1 MTAWAGMSSPATT
14 EDVAWLLL
22 DELSGAGAAH
32 RSAEQLAQ
40 DIGLPPARVAEIGL
54 AVTEL
59 ATNVHL
65 HGGGGA
71 ILLRS
76 VRAGGSAAVE
86 VVAVDSGP
94 GIADV
99 GIARRDGHSTAGTL
113 GIGLGMVARLADQL
127 DIASRPGRG
136 TVLVARF
143 EADRRAR
150 PTLAAEASGPPAAG
164 ISCPPN
170 GEEICGDAY
179 AVRHDGSRISLM
191 VCDGSGHGALAAAAA
206 HMAVR
211 AFTDTAQ
218 PVSPP
223 EVALRRIH
231 RTLAGSCGGAVA
243 IAELDLAAHRL
254 RFVGIG
260 NIAGAVVSAHEQRG
274 LVSVDGIVGYREPT
288 LRPFEQLLPAGA
300 VVILHSD
307 GVSRRWRFDEV
318 DHLVSGTP
326 LVIAATVLRDAG
338 IRHGDACVLVGK
350 ASR

>member
-1 MTAWAGMSSPATT
+1 MSVPVIA
-14 EDVAWLLL
+14 EDVAWLRL
-22 DELSGAGAAH
+22 DEPSSAGAA
-32 RSAEQLAQ
+32 RRAAEQLAQ
-40 DIGLPPARVAEIGL
+40 DIGLPRARVAEVGL

-71 ILLRS
+71 LLLRS

-113 GIGLGMVARLADQL
+113 GIGLGMATRLADRL

-143 EADRRAR
+143 EADRQAR
-150 PTLAAEASGPPAAG
+150 PTLAAEATGPQAAG
-164 ISCPPN
+164 ISRPAS
-170 GEEICGDAY
+170 GEQVCGDAY
-179 AVRHDGSRISLM
+179 AVRHDGPRISLM
-191 VCDGSGHGALAAAAA
+191 VCDGAGHGSLAAAAA
-206 HMAVR
+206 HLAVQ
-211 AFTDTAQ
+211 AFTDPAQ

-260 NIAGAVVSAHEQRG
+260 NIAGAVVSAHEKHS
-274 LVSVDGIVGYREPT
+274 LVSVDGIVGYREPPM
-288 LRPFEQLLPAGA
+288 RPFEQLLPAGA

-307 GVSRRWRFDEV
+307 GVSRRWNFDEI

-350 ASR
+350 ANR

>member
-1 MTAWAGMSSPATT
+1 MSSPATT

-22 DELSGAGAAH
+22 DELSGAGAA
-32 RSAEQLAQ
+32 RRAAEQLAQ
-40 DIGLPPARVAEIGL
+40 DIALPPARVAEVGL

-113 GIGLGMVARLADQL
+113 GVGLGMATRLADEL

-150 PTLAAEASGPPAAG
+150 PTLAAEATGPPAAG
-164 ISCPPN
+164 ISRALS
-170 GEEICGDAY
+170 GEEACGDAY
-179 AVRHDGSRISLM
+179 AVRHDGPRISLM
-191 VCDGSGHGALAAAAA
+191 VCDGSGHGPLAAAAA

-211 AFTDTAQ
+211 AFTDTAE

-231 RTLAGSCGGAVA
+231 RALAGSRGGAVA
-243 IAELDLAAHRL
+243 IAELDPAAHRL

-260 NIAGAVVSAHEQRG
+260 NIAGTVVSAHEKRG
-274 LVSVDGIVGYREPT
+274 LASMGGIVGYREPA
-288 LRPFEQLLPAGA
+288 LRPFEHLLPAGA

-307 GVSRRWRFDEV
+307 GVSRRWGSDEL

-338 IRHGDACVLVGK
+338 IRQDDACVLVGK
-350 ASR
+350 ANR